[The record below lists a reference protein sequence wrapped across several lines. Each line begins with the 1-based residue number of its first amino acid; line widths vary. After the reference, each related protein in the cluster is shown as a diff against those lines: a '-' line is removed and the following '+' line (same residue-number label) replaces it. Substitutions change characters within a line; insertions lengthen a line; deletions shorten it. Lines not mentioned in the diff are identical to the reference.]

1 MIRRPPRSTRT
12 DTLFPST
19 TLFRSALILSP
30 QIVEQAAALI
40 DHHQQAATA
49 VIILRVGLEMPGQRV
64 DAVGQDRDLHFRRTG
79 VALFAGMFLDEFGL
93 ALGGNRHGLFPSNIL
108 LWIEAPHDLQPS
120 GRSLY
125 QPDGSTVR
133 SEEHTSE
140 LQSQMR
146 TAYTVFCLKKK
157 THQTKSTLIT

>member
-79 VALFAGMFLDEFGL
+79 VALFAGMFLDAFGL

-120 GRSLY
+120 GPSLY
-125 QPDGSTVR
+125 QRAGAPAPVPSP
-133 SEEHTSE
+133 H
-140 LQSQMR
+140 
-146 TAYTVFCLKKK
+146 KPK
-157 THQTKSTLIT
+157 TEDTRVGQK